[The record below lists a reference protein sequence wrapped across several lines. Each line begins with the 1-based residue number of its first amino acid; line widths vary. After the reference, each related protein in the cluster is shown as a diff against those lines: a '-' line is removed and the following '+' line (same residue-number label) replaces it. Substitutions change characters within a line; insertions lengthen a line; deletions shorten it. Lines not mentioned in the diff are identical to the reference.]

1 MKPTQYITIKNAKI
15 PVIIRN
21 YKTSKYLKMYFKTE
35 TLYVSKPKYVSMKK
49 ALEFIQENE
58 EYVYSTY
65 IKIITSENKKT
76 KKWQTGE
83 KFYIKGEEYRVIVS
97 NSKDTT
103 IKTSHKS
110 AKTNQNE
117 DTKNK
122 EKTTTRVTISLKI
135 DEQNKQL
142 NITYPEKLDNI
153 DKTTRKQYIDK
164 GIKQLLKNNTENLL
178 LERVPYWSK
187 ITNIPYKEFKVND
200 ATSKFGSCI
209 SKTKVL
215 HFSSRLIILP
225 PEKIDAVIV
234 HELCHILYPNHSQ
247 NFYNLVKK
255 FIPNYDEINKW
266 LKKNGKMILF

>member
-1 MKPTQYITIKNAKI
+1 MKSTQYITVKNTNI
-15 PVIIRN
+15 PVIVRN
-21 YKTSKYLKMYFKTE
+21 YKTSKYLKMYFKAE

-49 ALEFIQENE
+49 TLEFIQENE

-65 IKIITSENKKT
+65 MKIITSNNKKT
-76 KKWQTGE
+76 KDWITGE
-83 KFYIKGEEYRVIVS
+83 KFYIKGEEYRVIVN
-97 NSKDTT
+97 NSKGAT
-103 IKTSHKS
+103 IKTSNSNSK
-110 AKTNQNE
+110 ANQNQ
-117 DTKNK
+117 DTPN
-122 EKTTTRVTISLKI
+122 TSSTRVTISYRL
-135 DEQNKQL
+135 DDQNKQL

-178 LERVPYWSK
+178 LARVPYWSK
-187 ITNIPYKEFKVND
+187 ITNIPYTEFKVND

-209 SKTKVL
+209 PKTKVL

-234 HELCHILYPNHSQ
+234 HELCHIIYPNHSQ

-255 FIPNYDEINKW
+255 FIPNYDEISKW
-266 LKKNGKMILF
+266 LKQNGGIILF

>member
-178 LERVPYWSK
+178 LDRVPYWSK

-209 SKTKVL
+209 PKTKVL

-234 HELCHILYPNHSQ
+234 HELCHIIYPNHSQ

-266 LKKNGKMILF
+266 LKKNGGIILF

>member
-1 MKPTQYITIKNAKI
+1 MISLKMILSFPKI
-15 PVIIRN
+15 LWINLRIFPLRTALKLPIWIH
-21 YKTSKYLKMYFKTE
+21 YKT
-35 TLYVSKPKYVSMKK
+35 
-49 ALEFIQENE
+49 
-58 EYVYSTY
+58 
-65 IKIITSENKKT
+65 KIASVDRGCI
-76 KKWQTGE
+76 
-83 KFYIKGEEYRVIVS
+83 
-97 NSKDTT
+97 
-103 IKTSHKS
+103 
-110 AKTNQNE
+110 
-117 DTKNK
+117 
-122 EKTTTRVTISLKI
+122 KI

-225 PEKIDAVIV
+225 QEKIDAVIV
-234 HELCHILYPNHSQ
+234 HELCHIIYPNHSQ

-266 LKKNGKMILF
+266 LKKNGGIILF